1 MILTYRLGWGLT
13 RLIASTVFRMR
24 RYGHRNIPETGPFII
39 ASNHKSL
46 ADPPLVGS
54 FIWRQVHFMA
64 KRELFK
70 NPVFG
75 AIIRS
80 TNAHPIRRGA
90 IDKGAIETINNL
102 LNGGQGVVIF
112 PEGTRAR
119 GVDFLDPKPGIGL
132 IARQALVP
140 VVPAYI
146 HGSDKMSEVF
156 RGKEKMAVI
165 YGEMLDKKEISR
177 YDDSKLG
184 YRELAEEIMRRIK
197 GLKEDFL
204 RRSRISPHKV

>member
-1 MILTYRLGWGLT
+1 MILTYRLGWALT
-13 RLIASTVFRMR
+13 RVIASTVFRMR
-24 RYGHRNIPETGPFII
+24 RYGFENIPETGPFII

-54 FIWRQVHFMA
+54 FIKRQVHFLA

-70 NPVFG
+70 NPLFG
-75 AIIRS
+75 ALIRS

-90 IDKGAIETINNL
+90 IDKGAIETVNNL
-102 LNGGQGVVIF
+102 LNKGQGVVIF

-119 GVDFLDPKPGIGL
+119 GIDFLDPKPGIGL

-140 VVPAYI
+140 VVPAYL
-146 HGSDKMSEVF
+146 HGTDKLSEVF
-156 RGKEKMAVI
+156 LGKEKMAVI
-165 YGEMLDKKEISR
+165 YGEVLDKSAISR
-177 YDDSKLG
+177 YDDNKLG

-197 GLKEDFL
+197 GLKDGFL
-204 RRSRISPHKV
+204 RRSRIFPK

>member
-1 MILTYRLGWGLT
+1 MIFTYRLGWFLF
-13 RLIASTVFRMR
+13 RSIWSTVFRMR
-24 RYGHRNIPETGPFII
+24 RYGFENIPESGPFII

-46 ADPPLVGS
+46 TDPPLVGS
-54 FIWRQVHFMA
+54 FIKRQVHFLA

-70 NPVFG
+70 NPLFG
-75 AIIRS
+75 ALIRS

-90 IDKGAIETINNL
+90 IDKAAIETIKDL
-102 LNGGQGVVIF
+102 LNEGQGVVIF

-119 GVDFLDPKPGIGL
+119 GVDFLDPKPGIGM

-140 VVPAYI
+140 VVPAYL
-146 HGSDKMSEVF
+146 HGTDRLSEVL

-165 YGEMLDKKEISR
+165 YGEVLDKSAISR

-197 GLKEDFL
+197 GLREDFV
-204 RRSRISPHKV
+204 RRSGISPK